1 MNQQNLLV
9 LFYLNKSKINI
20 KGSCSIKCRITYRKK
35 RKEFATGEFV
45 IPNQW
50 DSKQQKATPY
60 STENQH
66 LNTQL
71 QIIAAKVTKEYLK
84 LQLSELEF
92 TVEDVFQC
100 PYY

>member
-20 KGSCSIKCRITYRKK
+20 KGSCPIKCRITYRKK
-35 RKEFATGEFV
+35 RKEFATGKFV
-45 IPNQW
+45 YPTDWNPKKQRVG
-50 DSKQQKATPY
+50 SK
-60 STENQH
+60 SIENQH